1 MMTMKKLITSGQK
14 EQVVNVVMAA
24 VRKGVE
30 AVVELLAK
38 AGTINVS
45 NFQRILAQGNVLSEH
60 LVAEAKKKMTELAE
74 QVVGYL
80 KLISGGEN
88 IVIGPTDGKDIIA
101 KAKDLFTGW
110 IDPDFV
116 NYGTNVECKPTKEV
130 SVQVFEM
137 IKDGTFAQIFGGFGE
152 NLDRLCLTQVQI
164 IFFVRNHAKWLR
176 TDGYGTFFLFKVGGE
191 FFVAG
196 VRVGS
201 DGLLVYVNR
210 LAYGHVWFAEF
221 RLRVV
226 VPQL

>member
-1 MMTMKKLITSGQK
+1 MKKLITSGQK

-38 AGTINVS
+38 TGTINVS
-45 NFQRILAQGNVLSEH
+45 NFQRILAQGNALSKH
-60 LVAEAKKKMTELAE
+60 LITEVKKKMTELAE

-80 KLISGGEN
+80 KLISSGEN
-88 IVIGPTDGKDIIA
+88 IVIGPTDGKGIIA
-101 KAKDLFTGW
+101 RAKDLFTGW

-116 NYGTNVECKPTKEV
+116 NYGTNVEGKLTKEV

-152 NLDRLCLTQVQI
+152 NLDRLCLTQAQI

-191 FFVAG
+191 FFVA
-196 VRVGS
+196 
-201 DGLLVYVNR
+201 LVYVDPDG
-210 LAYGHVWFAEF
+210 LYVDVF
-221 RLRVV
+221 RLGYDGVWPAESGRRFV